1 MRTVPSY
8 VLTLFCDD
16 RHVIYKFLS
25 FKENGLIQEEMVPL
39 SKCKE
44 YIVVGKQIRRS
55 WSLSHKYAFNTN
67 ATPSLC
73 KRVHKPKNYVLFKK
87 IFFIWL
93 NNPEMV
99 FLDTFRI
106 K

>member
-1 MRTVPSY
+1 M
-8 VLTLFCDD
+8 
-16 RHVIYKFLS
+16 
-25 FKENGLIQEEMVPL
+25 EPL

-44 YIVVGKQIRRS
+44 YIVVGKKSDDLGRYHTNILLIQMRYI
-55 WSLSHKYAFNTN
+55 AFANGFIN
-67 ATPSLC
+67 Q
-73 KRVHKPKNYVLFKK
+73 KKYVLFKE

-99 FLDTFRI
+99 FFYTFCI